1 MSKNYENNTI
11 YQHEAEDDFNIKQ
24 FFLTYLRFWYVYVFV
39 LSITLSMAYF
49 YNWFAKPVYNV
60 SAKILIKDDKSTSI
74 GTEDILKDLNV
85 YSVTKN
91 IENEIE
97 IFKSR
102 QLLKEVVERLEL
114 DVLYYLV
121 GNVKKSEMY
130 TESPFKIDRKSVV

>member
-85 YSVTKN
+85 YS
-91 IENEIE
+91 
-97 IFKSR
+97 
-102 QLLKEVVERLEL
+102 
-114 DVLYYLV
+114 
-121 GNVKKSEMY
+121 
-130 TESPFKIDRKSVV
+130 